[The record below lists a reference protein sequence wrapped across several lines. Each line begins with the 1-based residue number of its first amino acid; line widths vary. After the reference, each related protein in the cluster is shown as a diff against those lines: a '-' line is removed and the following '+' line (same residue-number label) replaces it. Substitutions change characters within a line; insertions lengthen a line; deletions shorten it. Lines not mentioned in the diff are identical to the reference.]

1 MQNEIVVSPLGK
13 TWILDLDG
21 TVVKHNGYLLDG
33 QDSLL
38 PGAKEF
44 LSQIQKDDMVIFV
57 TSRTKEQSGFT
68 EAFLNENHIR
78 FDAVI
83 YGAPYGERILVNDKK
98 PSGLCTAI
106 ALSPERDQACDV
118 KLRVDNSL

>member
-1 MQNEIVVSPLGK
+1 MQNEIAVSPLGK
-13 TWILDLDG
+13 TWVLDLDG

-38 PGAKEF
+38 PGVKEF
-44 LSQIQKDDMVIFV
+44 LSQIREEDMVIFV

-68 EAFLNENHIR
+68 EAFLNENEIR

-106 ALSPERDQACDV
+106 ALSPERDRVCDV
-118 KLRVDNSL
+118 RLRIDDSL